1 MSSASFSGSSSGSGS
16 SSNCSSPYYG
26 PFLSPKEERGTARI
40 LKYAKENKWLEWH
53 GGSTVNPK
61 VVQVSQR
68 IAAPIE
74 SAVKATQL
82 EIMKYLD
89 PKSVCRLSRASHN
102 FHDLKGDSLKKRGD
116 VVSDLIRYLK
126 GNLKNPFSGDKE
138 VLKTIRSLDLSGIS
152 MSPAKMVTI
161 VKLCPALQE
170 IDLTCCDVI
179 DGCLAALIPLKN
191 QLTSLKLAD
200 NFKITDRGLRNLA
213 GFTSLKRLI
222 VAAQS
227 NDVFATLATLTQL
240 ESVEITRS
248 AFGGG
253 DGGVEITEDIMERLA
268 STLGGLKELI
278 FGRGVVIK
286 EEAVMK
292 CSLFT
297 KLEILKLPFISGKAI
312 KNVLMLKEIGKITN
326 LKELEVGKADLDGL
340 EPLMS
345 LTHLQKL
352 SFLGLSKKAEDGLHA
367 LLPSLPQLTEFM
379 LYGGDFEEE
388 ELIDILARC
397 SKLTALRFYAV
408 NTLTGSGF
416 DSLSSLPELK
426 TIEFA
431 SCKSLNEYVFID
443 LAHCKALKNLVF
455 SNCPGVVGRTIND
468 GEALNLQSL
477 ELRDC
482 KDMQLAGVRA
492 YLAKCPQLQKLVI
505 SNMSSKALK
514 DEAKIGGSLI
524 DLLMPLSQTLREIKI
539 VSGGISATDYKKL
552 AQFSHLEVL
561 TVIELGGGKGR
572 GFDNRVCVELGSGGE
587 FNKETK
593 QFLKAKLPNLV
604 IMSGDHTKVVMNNDE
619 IDSDSDSRSSD
630 SEGSDT
636 DHGSDI
642 DASGSDND
650 SDRSGSD
657 NDVSSNDSNSDS
669 SGSDTTFSD
678 SDFDEIGMMFKH
690 INGDPDSSGSD
701 SDSDSDNKGSGSGSD
716 VSSCDNERNDG
727 DSDSDD
733 EGGLASSS
741 TAAATTAPSA
751 TAATASSAASGGSFE
766 PAMDSNEK
774 PEKREKQT

>member
-53 GGSTVNPK
+53 GGSTVHPK

-74 SAVKATQL
+74 SAVKTAQL
-82 EIMKYLD
+82 EIIKYLD
-89 PKSVCRLSRASHN
+89 PKSVCRLSRVSHN
-102 FHDLKGDSLKKRGD
+102 FHDLKADSLKKRGD
-116 VVSDLIRYLK
+116 VVTDLIRYLK

-138 VLKTIRSLDLSGIS
+138 VLKTIRSLDLSGIP

-170 IDLTCCDVI
+170 IDLTCCDVT

-200 NFKITDRGLRNLA
+200 NFKITDRSLRNLA

-227 NDVFATLATLTQL
+227 TDVFATLATLTQL

-278 FGRGVVIK
+278 FGHGVVIK

-297 KLEILKLPFISGKAI
+297 KLEILKLKLISGKAI
-312 KNVLMLKEIGKITN
+312 KNVLKEIGKITS

-340 EPLMS
+340 EHLMS

-352 SFLGLSKKAEDGLHA
+352 SLLGLSKDAKDGLYA
-367 LLPSLPQLTEFM
+367 LLPSLSKLTDFTLM
-379 LYGGDFEEE
+379 GSLFEEC

-397 SKLTALRFYAV
+397 SKLTSVTFGAV
-408 NTLTGSGF
+408 NSLTGTEF
-416 DSLSSLPELK
+416 YKLSSLPELK
-426 TIEFA
+426 AIMF
-431 SCKSLNEYVFID
+431 SGCRNLSDDIFKN
-443 LAHCKALKNLVF
+443 LAQCTALKELMF
-455 SNCPGVVGRTIND
+455 ERCSGIVGRGIS
-468 GEALNLQSL
+468 EAKALNLQSL

-604 IMSGDHTKVVMNNDE
+604 IMSGDHTKIVMNNDE
-619 IDSDSDSRSSD
+619 IDSDSDSSSSD

-636 DHGSDI
+636 DQGSDI

-657 NDVSSNDSNSDS
+657 NNVSSNDSNSDS

-701 SDSDSDNKGSGSGSD
+701 SDNEGSGSGSGSD

-741 TAAATTAPSA
+741 TAAATAPSA